1 MEGRRILNLGRS
13 WRHQRA
19 LTRTAQ
25 WPGRTSASRHSLTW
39 LDSRLTLR
47 LWAAVSTGMLR
58 GSATTYANTGAS
70 ARSPSETAGPA
81 RPTCTPGG
89 TAVAS
94 FAARQSPEGLSTT
107 RSDLVSSA
115 LLVRRPL
122 SGTEASRLTL
132 RPGRGSSGSNPSA
145 SDFANGDV
153 QAPVRRVKQKA
164 ARVAES
170 NIEMPPPA
178 RPIPE
183 ADEFIAQIND
193 QEARLK
199 DDAKSRLQSAAK
211 PGRSLKRKGRRKR
224 ADWP

>member
-1 MEGRRILNLGRS
+1 MARADKRVAAFLDMAGFKVDPETVGGRLN
-13 WRHQRA
+13 W
-19 LTRTAQ
+19 
-25 WPGRTSASRHSLTW
+25 
-39 LDSRLTLR
+39 D
-47 LWAAVSTGMLR
+47 
-58 GSATTYANTGAS
+58 
-70 ARSPSETAGPA
+70 
-81 RPTCTPGG
+81 
-89 TAVAS
+89 
-94 FAARQSPEGLSTT
+94 AARKRDYVREHGSVRAEPERNRRASKTYLHS
-107 RSDLVSSA
+107 RWNSRCKLCSA
-115 LLVRRPL
+115 PVPRRAKYY
-122 SGTEASRLTL
+122 SL
-132 RPGRGSSGSNPSA
+132 RPGVICVACAKAFIGNGSLPADPA
-145 SDFANGDV
+145 SRKGKLRLESFRQRLANGDV

-183 ADEFIAQIND
+183 ADELIARMIA